1 MGAVRSHAAR
11 GAAAWALAGLAAVLL
26 AGCATGGA
34 GRSAASSA
42 VPADLA
48 AGDVLELHG
57 RLSVKYT
64 QNGEPKSM
72 SGNFNWKQSAQRTD
86 VALSTPIG
94 STIAT
99 IAVTPT
105 EAVLTESGKP
115 PRSAPDIDTLSARLL
130 GWSLPV
136 SGLREWMQGY
146 ATAADGK
153 RFTASPDNSTL
164 TTSDGWRVS
173 FVSWQDGAVPK
184 PKRIDAERSS
194 TGQIEEM
201 SLRIVIAE

>member
-1 MGAVRSHAAR
+1 MGARLITAAF
-11 GAAAWALAGLAAVLL
+11 AAAFLL
-26 AGCATGGA
+26 AGCATTSVPKPPSGA
-34 GRSAASSA
+34 VTAGEA
-42 VPADLA
+42 V
-48 AGDVLELHG
+48 ELHG

-72 SGNFNWKQSAQRTD
+72 SGKFDWKQTPQRTD

-99 IAVTPT
+99 IAVTPQ

-115 PRSAPDIDTLSARLL
+115 PRSAPDIDTLSARIL

-136 SGLREWMQGY
+136 AGLRDWLQGY

-153 RFTASPDNSTL
+153 RFVASPGNDAV
-164 TTSDGWRVS
+164 TTNDGWRLS
-173 FVSWQDGAVPK
+173 FVSWQEGAMPPK
-184 PKRIDAERSS
+184 PKRIDAERSAI
-194 TGQIEEM
+194 GQIEEM
-201 SLRIVIAE
+201 SLRIVIDAE

>member
-1 MGAVRSHAAR
+1 MSADAV
-11 GAAAWALAGLAAVLL
+11 
-26 AGCATGGA
+26 
-34 GRSAASSA
+34 
-42 VPADLA
+42 
-48 AGDVLELHG
+48 ELHG

-72 SGNFNWKQSAQRTD
+72 SGKFDWKQTPQRTD
-86 VALSTPIG
+86 VALMSPVG

-99 IAVTPT
+99 IAVTPQ

-115 PRSAPDIDTLSARLL
+115 PRSAPDIDTLSARIL

-136 SGLREWMQGY
+136 AGLRDWLQGQ

-153 RFTASPDNSTL
+153 RFTASPAHDAV
-164 TTSDGWRVS
+164 TTNDGWRLS
-173 FVSWQDGAVPK
+173 FVSWQEGATPPK
-184 PKRIDAERSS
+184 PKRIDAERSA

-201 SLRIVIAE
+201 SLRIVIDAE

>member
-1 MGAVRSHAAR
+1 MGARIRIAAV
-11 GAAAWALAGLAAVLL
+11 AAAFLL
-26 AGCATGGA
+26 AGCATTSVPRAPAGA
-34 GRSAASSA
+34 VSADA
-42 VPADLA
+42 V
-48 AGDVLELHG
+48 ELHG

-72 SGNFNWKQSAQRTD
+72 SGKFDWKQTPQRTD
-86 VALSTPIG
+86 VALMSPVG

-99 IAVTPT
+99 IAVTPQ

-115 PRSAPDIDTLSARLL
+115 PRSAPDIDTLSARIL

-136 SGLREWMQGY
+136 AGLRDWLQGQ

-153 RFTASPDNSTL
+153 RFTASPANDAV
-164 TTSDGWRVS
+164 TTNDGWRLS
-173 FVSWQDGAVPK
+173 FVSWQEGATPPK
-184 PKRIDAERSS
+184 PKRIDAERSA

-201 SLRIVIAE
+201 SLRIVIDAE

>member
-1 MGAVRSHAAR
+1 MGARIRIAAV
-11 GAAAWALAGLAAVLL
+11 AAAFLL
-26 AGCATGGA
+26 AGCATTSVPRPPGA
-34 GRSAASSA
+34 VAATDA
-42 VPADLA
+42 V
-48 AGDVLELHG
+48 ELHG

-72 SGNFNWKQSAQRTD
+72 SGKFDWKQTPQRTD
-86 VALSTPIG
+86 VALLSPVG

-99 IAVTPT
+99 IAVTPQ

-115 PRSAPDIDTLSARLL
+115 PRSAPDIDTLSARIL

-136 SGLREWMQGY
+136 AGLRDWLQGQ

-153 RFTASPDNSTL
+153 RFTASPANAAV
-164 TTSDGWRVS
+164 TTNDGWRLS
-173 FVSWQDGAVPK
+173 FVSWQEGATPPK
-184 PKRIDAERSS
+184 PKRIDAERSA

-201 SLRIVIAE
+201 SLRIVIDAE